1 MATGKSNPIEFK
13 ENTAVVVFGASGD
26 LSKKKTFPALFGLFR
41 EGYLS
46 ETTRIFGYAR
56 SKLSN
61 EDFRERLRGYFKYGS
76 IKDEAEKKKLADKF
90 LSLCS
95 YISHPYDTDEGY
107 IELEK
112 QINEFD
118 VSRNNKQ
125 SHRLY
130 YLALPPSVF
139 ITVAQKLKTNN
150 HPGDKGI
157 VRLIIEK
164 PFGHDLKS
172 ARELQSQLAPI
183 WTEKELYRIDHYLG
197 KEMVKNLLPVRFANI
212 FMASFWNNKY
222 VTSVQISFKEP
233 FGTEGRGGY
242 FDSIGIIRDVMQN
255 HLFQVLTIL
264 LMERPRSFDSEDI
277 RDEKVRVIKSM
288 KPLDPKRVLTG
299 QYSKSEDG
307 SKPGYLDDETV
318 DPASKCVTYAA
329 IGLEVDNERWEGVPI
344 ILRAGKALNAGKVE
358 IRMQFKETSN
368 GMFNN
373 VNRNELVIRIQP
385 DEAMYMKMNSKI
397 PGVSNQIAV
406 SELDL
411 SYKNRYSDF
420 YIPEAYESLIKDCLH
435 GDHSNFVRDDELDLS
450 WSLFTPL
457 LDYLEGPDAPTPE
470 PYAYG
475 SRGPASLNK
484 YLNDNG
490 YYHQDRG
497 VYQWPITR
505 PDVLDSKI

>member
-1 MATGKSNPIEFK
+1 
-13 ENTAVVVFGASGD
+13 
-26 LSKKKTFPALFGLFR
+26 
-41 EGYLS
+41 
-46 ETTRIFGYAR
+46 
-56 SKLSN
+56 
-61 EDFRERLRGYFKYGS
+61 
-76 IKDEAEKKKLADKF
+76 
-90 LSLCS
+90 
-95 YISHPYDTDEGY
+95 
-107 IELEK
+107 
-112 QINEFD
+112 
-118 VSRNNKQ
+118 
-125 SHRLY
+125 
-130 YLALPPSVF
+130 
-139 ITVAQKLKTNN
+139 
-150 HPGDKGI
+150 
-157 VRLIIEK
+157 
-164 PFGHDLKS
+164 
-172 ARELQSQLAPI
+172 
-183 WTEKELYRIDHYLG
+183 
-197 KEMVKNLLPVRFANI
+197 
-212 FMASFWNNKY
+212 
-222 VTSVQISFKEP
+222 
-233 FGTEGRGGY
+233 
-242 FDSIGIIRDVMQN
+242 
-255 HLFQVLTIL
+255 
-264 LMERPRSFDSEDI
+264 
-277 RDEKVRVIKSM
+277 
-288 KPLDPKRVLTG
+288 
-299 QYSKSEDG
+299 
-307 SKPGYLDDETV
+307 
-318 DPASKCVTYAA
+318 
-329 IGLEVDNERWEGVPI
+329 
-344 ILRAGKALNAGKVE
+344 
-358 IRMQFKETSN
+358 MQFKETSN